1 MMNLYIRGK
10 FFLTDWYALTQWNE
24 RPVCM
29 NSHLFDNMGPTEY
42 KRVPFLMT
50 WEKKKNETKEKKIP
64 AIGHVRAMHGI
75 GRRPISTRQ

>member
-1 MMNLYIRGK
+1 
-10 FFLTDWYALTQWNE
+10 
-24 RPVCM
+24 M

-42 KRVPFLMT
+42 KRVPLPNDMRDKK
-50 WEKKKNETKEKKIP
+50 KKKNETKAKKFP

>member
-10 FFLTDWYALTQWNE
+10 FFLTDWYALAQWNE

-42 KRVPFLMT
+42 KRVPLPNDMR
-50 WEKKKNETKEKKIP
+50 EKKTKQKQKKFP